1 MQRVAHLILMKA
13 QAVVYVLT
21 AMEVFI
27 SLPRQRKKRHV
38 LSQAE
43 RYQA

>member
-1 MQRVAHLILMKA
+1 MKA

-27 SLPRQRKKRHV
+27 SLQHQHQREKRHV
-38 LSQAE
+38 PRQAK
-43 RYQA
+43 R